1 MIVKGAN
8 SEYVFSR
15 NPIIVEDEDWSLDT
29 IDPRGGRFYVILNNK
44 KIYEGCFFPPLSLDL
59 SEIIDANLDFYPE
72 PPENN
77 DNALIEIVESGSL
90 WDRFVY
96 AYFEYDSF
104 EAESEFFVV
113 PGGIS
118 NQNFKRLSLAGTDVF
133 TSRFFNKENNF
144 FLTTRTAEW
153 QIVMKETELYPL
165 YFFVMNQ
172 YPAITLMEVKIST
185 GSVIEFDYIPSG
197 VYALDIDAI
206 RRQFV
211 EEYDELSSVFD
222 VYMDGLP
229 ACRIVIERSKP
240 EKERYRLKFRNSLGV
255 FEIMEL
261 SGELTVTPDYS
272 ASEEAVFKRYDAVT
286 GSLYSERERVER
298 NQSVKVKTGIK
309 RPDEI
314 RFMMDM
320 IGSEEVYLLDCG
332 PLPIKVIPSVE
343 EMTYKH
349 RQDSPESFT
358 LNLEICDSEI
368 NILQEIVD
376 GKEGYKPKIFSDRFD
391 NIFN

>member
-1 MIVKGAN
+1 MNIRGVN

-15 NPIIVEDEDWSLDT
+15 NPIIIEDNEWQSDS
-29 IDPRGGRFYVILNNK
+29 IDERGGRFYINLNNK
-44 KIYEGCFFPPLSLDL
+44 KIYEGCFFPPLSIDV
-59 SEIIDANLDFYPE
+59 SEILDANIDFYPE

-77 DNALIEIVESGSL
+77 ENPLIEIIDTGSL

-104 EAESEFFVV
+104 EAECEFFVV

-118 NQNFKRLSLAGTDVF
+118 NQNFRRLSLAGKDVF
-133 TSRFFNKENNF
+133 TSRLFNPANNF
-144 FLTTRTAEW
+144 FLTTRTADW

-165 YFFVMNQ
+165 YFFVQQNLET
-172 YPAITLMEVKIST
+172 IDVKNST
-185 GSVIEFDYIPSG
+185 GSVIAFDSIPRG
-197 VYALDIDAI
+197 VYALDIDAL
-206 RRQFV
+206 RRRFV
-211 EEYDELSSVFD
+211 DEYDELTSVFD
-222 VYMDGLP
+222 IYMAGVHS
-229 ACRIVIERSKP
+229 CRIVVERSMP
-240 EKERYRLKFRNSLGV
+240 QKERYRLKFRNSLGV
-255 FEIMEL
+255 FEIIEL
-261 SGELTVTPDYS
+261 SGELAFSPDYS
-272 ASEEAVFKRYDAVT
+272 ASEEAVFKRYDTIT

-298 NQSVKVKTGIK
+298 TQSIQVETGNK

-314 RFMMDM
+314 RFLMDM

-332 PLPIKVIPSVE
+332 AMPIKVIPSVE
-343 EMTYKH
+343 EMKYKH

-376 GKEGYKPKIFSDRFD
+376 GNEGRKPKIFSDRFND
-391 NIFN
+391 TFN